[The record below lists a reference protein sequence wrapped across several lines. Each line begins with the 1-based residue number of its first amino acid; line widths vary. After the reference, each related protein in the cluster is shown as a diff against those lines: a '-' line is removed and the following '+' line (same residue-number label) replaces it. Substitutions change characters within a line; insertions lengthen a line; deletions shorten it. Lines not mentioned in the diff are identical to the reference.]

1 MTLNRP
7 LNVTLFLFLVLSI
20 VRRLASTCAHFF
32 SNLDCAC
39 WTSWRRLLLY
49 VTTATAPG
57 LELMHTLFA
66 MNEQT
71 LAGVESTN
79 VAQI

>member
-1 MTLNRP
+1 ML
-7 LNVTLFLFLVLSI
+7 LSFRFYYCYCVSI
-20 VRRLASTCAHFF
+20 DVRRLASTCAHFF
-32 SNLDCAC
+32 SNLDCAPC

-57 LELMHTLFA
+57 LGLMLTLFA